1 PSGSDYRTVTSPSP
15 IWYEKDHP
23 IDHVV
28 PGGEFYVVVAGTGKM
43 ADRKTS
49 VRTVKH
55 MLKLAPA
62 QLHHKIERIGEITDQ
77 TREALEKKS
86 KQVLG
91 FFLNEAQ
98 KELEAIGVS
107 DSNLNRLIH
116 FARQEG
122 ALGAKLTG
130 GGNGGCIIALA
141 KNEMHAKQLGEK
153 LKYIGAAAVWPF

>member
-1 PSGSDYRTVTSPSP
+1 TDKQ
-15 IWYEKDHP
+15 ILKQAKEK
-23 IDHVV
+23 
-28 PGGEFYVVVAGTGKM
+28 
-43 ADRKTS
+43 
-49 VRTVKH
+49 
-55 MLKLAPA
+55 
-62 QLHHKIERIGEITDQ
+62 LHHKIERIGEITYQ

-122 ALGAKLTG
+122 AIGAKLTG

-141 KNEMHAKQLGEK
+141 KNEMHAKQRGDK
-153 LKYIGAAAVWPF
+153 LKQIGVAAGRLFTLKGVTQ